1 MLFKKI
7 IIIIPAFNEEKNISN
22 VIKSIP
28 PISNL
33 SQDIIVIDDGSI
45 DNTFKHAI
53 KTGAI
58 VISNKKNL
66 GLGISL
72 KVGLINSLKNK
83 ADIIVILDGDGQYNP
98 KNLKSLIFPLL
109 NNDADLVIGN
119 RFLFETLYEI
129 NFFKKIGNKFISI
142 FLSKILLK
150 LEQIYDIQSSY
161 RAFNKKLGEF
171 LVRNLKGKYNY
182 AQEMFILC
190 CLNNFKIKQ
199 IPAECYKRTSGKSR
213 LIKNPIIHLFRILW
227 VSFKTYFRFR
237 IKSIK

>member
-7 IIIIPAFNEEKNISN
+7 IIIIPAFNEEKNISK

-28 PISNL
+28 SISNL
-33 SQDIIVIDDGSI
+33 SQDVIVIDDGSI
-45 DNTFKHAI
+45 DNTVKNAK
-53 KTGAI
+53 KTGAM

-66 GLGISL
+66 GLGFSF
-72 KVGLINSLKNK
+72 KVGLINSLKFK

-98 KNLKSLIFPLL
+98 KNLQSLIFPLL
-109 NNDADLVIGN
+109 NNEADLVIGN
-119 RFLFETLYEI
+119 RFLSETLYEI
-129 NFFKKIGNKFISI
+129 NLIKKIGNKLISV

-150 LEQIYDIQSSY
+150 LEQIFDIQSSY
-161 RAFNKKLGEF
+161 RAFNKKLGTF
-171 LVRNLKGKYNY
+171 LVKNLKGKYNY

-199 IPAECYKRTSGKSR
+199 IPVECYKRTTGKSR
-213 LIKNPIIHLFRILW
+213 LIRNPIIHLFKILW
-227 VSFKTYFRFR
+227 VSFKTFFRFK